1 MHITKNTTDM
11 NAHPSAP
18 VLAGGGR
25 LPVAARTSGSLSR
38 LAQAARALTCE
49 ALEFEATQQCGVL
62 PVYQAVPPALPAPAK
77 RAAWRSLKTHLSSVH
92 IIKNTSDR
100 SAQH

>member
-1 MHITKNTTDM
+1 MLL
-11 NAHPSAP
+11 AP
-18 VLAGGGR
+18 LG
-25 LPVAARTSGSLSR
+25 LSR

-77 RAAWRSLKTHLSSVH
+77 REAFGPC
-92 IIKNTSDR
+92 
-100 SAQH
+100 

>member
-1 MHITKNTTDM
+1 MHIL
-11 NAHPSAP
+11 PLQCW
-18 VLAGGGR
+18 LAEGVCR
-25 LPVAARTSGSLSR
+25 LPLAPLGPSC